1 MIREKIKLVVNV
13 NLNYVHYVLINED
26 DDIQTACFENDKQ
39 KGLAIITRF
48 IVNFLKRRN
57 NMHIEILRNLFM
69 YMFCCGGWYWYVY
82 SKN

>member
-39 KGLAIITRF
+39 KGLAIIK
-48 IVNFLKRRN
+48 FL
-57 NMHIEILRNLFM
+57 NLSSHCKLFE
-69 YMFCCGGWYWYVY
+69 
-82 SKN
+82 KTE